1 MTISRNSV
9 SSARTLLFVCTVLLL
24 PLGVVYSGDTLE
36 VSEDTTAQK
45 LHALIEAGELS
56 VDEARAIFNEMPPVD
71 WVQARYAKGANGIDA
86 KVFLGELTVEEA
98 TGQKAEMIAVMQSM
112 AFYMEVFGLDPRAA
126 GGKVRAE
133 MAGKSKVTE
142 TAGKSKITETAGRS
156 GDFEWMYGH
165 LADAGVPREQIGDVM
180 AGIKKIMAMMRASG
194 REAFELDP
202 KLREYFASIGLSEAQ
217 IELTVG
223 LAARGWEM
231 TVRTAKAPTEA
242 APTESFEWMYPHL
255 MDSGISRVQLRDVM
269 GGVAKVVGA
278 MKKQGDAFELDP
290 KLREYFVSQ
299 GLTDAQIKVVLGVSS
314 RQIVGGFEARLKKSG
329 GR

>member
-1 MTISRNSV
+1 M
-9 SSARTLLFVCTVLLL
+9 
-24 PLGVVYSGDTLE
+24 
-36 VSEDTTAQK
+36 K
-45 LHALIEAGELS
+45 
-56 VDEARAIFNEMPPVD
+56 
-71 WVQARYAKGANGIDA
+71 
-86 KVFLGELTVEEA
+86 
-98 TGQKAEMIAVMQSM
+98 
-112 AFYMEVFGLDPRAA
+112 
-126 GGKVRAE
+126 AE
-133 MAGKSKVTE
+133 MAGKSKV
-142 TAGKSKITETAGRS
+142 TETAGRS

-180 AGIKKIMAMMRASG
+180 AGVKKIMAMMRASG

-202 KLREYFASIGLSEAQ
+202 KLREYFSSLGLSEAQ

-278 MKKQGDAFELDP
+278 MRKQGDAFELDP

-314 RQIVGGFEARLKKSG
+314 RQIVGGFEARLKKAG